1 MREKNAT
8 NDDVG
13 GGELS
18 IPSNLTN
25 FLTHEEAGNLDKVPE
40 RERHYTI
47 LYFLRGYGAYTH
59 NDNCGPT
66 YMRMAAGA
74 FLPLLSFYHGEPKK
88 VCVNCKTH
96 NKNFICSR
104 ERKSH
109 QRDMMILGERSPS
122 QCSDIFDL
130 TNFLIRSR
138 RECIHFQSVV

>member
-66 YMRMAAGA
+66 YMRMAAGRRSSGIQVL
-74 FLPLLSFYHGEPKK
+74 FCHFSPFTM
-88 VCVNCKTH
+88 VNQKSLCK
-96 NKNFICSR
+96 
-104 ERKSH
+104 
-109 QRDMMILGERSPS
+109 L
-122 QCSDIFDL
+122 
-130 TNFLIRSR
+130 
-138 RECIHFQSVV
+138 